1 MNKQLIEFAGC
12 SDDLL
17 AFTKQKADCF
27 EIVYLHTGTLR
38 LQIKHKHYTVQ
49 SPALILLN
57 ELDDCVLQP
66 VGDTCLRYYLCISL
80 EAASNRIR
88 DEELGAVLHKRHP
101 NACPVI
107 PAGPFQNELMR
118 IFSASVEEY
127 KRKLVY
133 SDQRQMALLID
144 LLVLL
149 CREMSH
155 NRSEINRNSISN
167 IREIQS
173 RIENSYFEK
182 ISISALAAEYYMS
195 VSYLSHLFKRTTGY
209 AVIEY
214 LTKCRLSQ
222 AKKLLLNTQM
232 SITEIAY
239 ATGFLDSSNFS
250 RLFKKKYGLSP
261 TEFRKSLAMD
271 GDKYQ

>member
-12 SDDLL
+12 SDDPM

-27 EIVYLHTGTLR
+27 EIVYLYTGTLR
-38 LQIKHKHYTVQ
+38 LQMKNKHCTVQ
-49 SPALILLN
+49 SPAMILLN
-57 ELDDCVLQP
+57 ELSDCVLQP
-66 VGDTCLRYYLCISL
+66 VGDTCLRYCLCISL
-80 EAASNRIR
+80 EAARNRMQ
-88 DEELGAVLHKRHP
+88 DEELFEVLCKRHLNVGP
-101 NACPVI
+101 II

-127 KRKLVY
+127 NRKMVY
-133 SDQRQMALLID
+133 SEQRQMALLID

-149 CREMSH
+149 CREMFH
-155 NRSEINRNSISN
+155 DRSEINRNSISN

-214 LTKCRLSQ
+214 LNKCRLSQ
-222 AKKLLLNTQM
+222 AKILLINTQM

-239 ATGFLDSSNFS
+239 STGFLDSSNFS
-250 RLFKKKYGLSP
+250 RLFKKNYGLSP
-261 TEFRKSLAMD
+261 TEFRKRIALN
-271 GDKYQ
+271 GDKQ